1 MENNKKNKQRLP
13 ATVWVFLA
21 FILIFTLANLFAPKR
36 EFSPNEN
43 RMLAEFPKFSF
54 KKLFNEGWTQE
65 YETYVTDQFV
75 LRDTWVGIKAGS
87 ERALLKTENGG
98 IYFAKEDTLIE
109 RPASINSSTVKTNI
123 SSINTFRKTTGA
135 NVTFALIPNTICIN
149 SELLPAFASDGEQTE
164 AIRLAYGQL
173 EDVASVDIV
182 GTLADARRT
191 QPYIYYRTDHH
202 PTSLG
207 AYYIYSEVSKALGYT
222 PHELSE
228 YNREA
233 ACNDFYGTAR
243 SQSGAW
249 WVEPD
254 TIEFFTLP
262 DEAYCLTVYEN
273 DGIVLEQDSLYVR
286 DRLDTVDKY
295 TAFLGGNHPLTIITN
310 ENADGG
316 KLLLVK
322 DSFSHTTAPFL
333 ADHYSEI
340 HLVDLRYYR
349 DSLITYL
356 EEQQFTDV
364 LIMYSVDNFLSEK
377 NLVYLNL

>member
-1 MENNKKNKQRLP
+1 MENNRKNKKRLP

-43 RMLAEFPKFSF
+43 RMLAQFPAFSF

-109 RPASINSSTVKTNI
+109 RPASLNISTIKTNI
-123 SSINTFRKTTGA
+123 SSINTFRETTGA
-135 NVTFALIPNTICIN
+135 NVMFALIPNTICIN
-149 SELLPAFASDGEQTE
+149 SDLLPAFASDGEQAE
-164 AIRLAYGQL
+164 AIKEAYSQL
-173 EDVASVDIV
+173 KDVPSVDIA
-182 GTLADARRT
+182 GALLDAHKT
-191 QPYIYYRTDHH
+191 QPDIYYRTDHH

-207 AYYIYSEVSKALGYT
+207 AYYIYRELANTLGHT

-228 YNREA
+228 YDRET
-233 ACNDFYGTAR
+233 ACSNFYGTAR

-262 DEAYCLTVYEN
+262 NEAYHLTVYEN
-273 DGIVLEQDSLYVR
+273 DGIVLEQNSLYVR
-286 DRLDTVDKY
+286 NRLDTVDKY
-295 TAFLGGNHPLTIITN
+295 TAFLGGNHPLTIISN
-310 ENADGG
+310 ENSDGG

-349 DSLITYL
+349 DSLATYL
-356 EEQQFTDV
+356 QEQQFTDV